1 MKLLVGGG
9 RLDAQGRRKRSR
21 CRACQREVALG
32 SRHKRPGGAWCS
44 GVPEPNQEQAVELAR
59 GVHVAVAG
67 MLMARDWN
75 GLVALL
81 GRLTVPRV
89 KRGEA

>member
-44 GVPEPNQEQAVELAR
+44 GVAEPNQELAVELAR
-59 GVHVAVAG
+59 SVHVAVSD
-67 MLMARDWN
+67 MLMRRDWN
-75 GLVALL
+75 MIL
-81 GRLTVPRV
+81 GVFGKLRLPTARRV
-89 KRGEA
+89 T